1 MVRRRESMKLLCTG
15 LLVIARPS
23 WGQTGGR
30 LAAILESF
38 KRQSTAGQYKQVS
51 EAIAASP
58 TLAHELGA
66 AADGGRL
73 TGITVAAPS
82 YQPSGPF
89 RTTVEKSRIVFAA
102 DFLPQVLPRRLY
114 DVVQPDD
121 LLPNNLVFVLGAF
134 AFWLQPPAARSTAD
148 MNSFIQAHVE
158 RDARAFLNGWNDM
171 IEAATRDNGN
181 KPPTPRQISS
191 LLMNLRYR
199 ALFIG
204 DAMKKLQW
212 ANSGR
217 LEPTAGNVGAVA
229 EVLRKMKLL
238 DFGSPPEF

>member
-58 TLAHELGA
+58 TLARELGA

-82 YQPSGPF
+82 YQPSGP
-89 RTTVEKSRIVFAA
+89 
-102 DFLPQVLPRRLY
+102 
-114 DVVQPDD
+114 VQPDD